1 MYYVGLDWVRTSTQ
15 VVHHTVREVDNVID
29 ADHVITA
36 DLVEAACLAAS
47 GVACLLDAPLQ
58 ATGVLVGK
66 LQQLLDAPERR
77 HFLVVAG
84 HLEGVGAPKHSNGSA
99 AGSQACRKT

>member
-1 MYYVGLDWVRTSTQ
+1 
-15 VVHHTVREVDNVID
+15 
-29 ADHVITA
+29 
-36 DLVEAACLAAS
+36 
-47 GVACLLDAPLQ
+47 
-58 ATGVLVGK
+58 
-66 LQQLLDAPERR
+66 LDAPERR